1 MERVRVVV
9 TVPWIWTSTQKT
21 TKQYLVKGIIVMARS
36 GHDPAVGNRI
46 KVGKPR
52 TAKRFRTKSK
62 ASYGK
67 TVRSG
72 SGRKVR

>member
-1 MERVRVVV
+1 
-9 TVPWIWTSTQKT
+9 
-21 TKQYLVKGIIVMARS
+21 MAKS